1 MQVKRRVKNILYSF
15 LKIFFVLYSV
25 IELHYEDYEMGL
37 SNKMIF
43 LVVDDSKISRKWL
56 IEMIPKKILENAEII
71 EGCNGEEAIALYTE
85 YQPDVVFLDITM
97 PVLDGFEALER
108 IRTLNKDALVVMI
121 SADRQKST
129 KEKVLSLGAS
139 ALISK
144 PIDEEEFRTTLLKL
158 VF

>member
-1 MQVKRRVKNILYSF
+1 MS
-15 LKIFFVLYSV
+15 
-25 IELHYEDYEMGL
+25 L
-37 SNKMIF
+37 SNKMVF

-56 IEMIPKKILENAEII
+56 IEMIPKKIAENAEII
-71 EGCNGEEAIALYTE
+71 EGCDGEEAITLYE
-85 YQPDVVFLDITM
+85 KHRPDVVFLDITM
-97 PVLDGFEALER
+97 PVVDGIEALER
-108 IRTLNKDALVVMI
+108 IRMINPEALVVMI

-139 ALISK
+139 AIISK

>member
-1 MQVKRRVKNILYSF
+1 
-15 LKIFFVLYSV
+15 
-25 IELHYEDYEMGL
+25 
-37 SNKMIF
+37 MIF

-56 IEMIPKKILENAEII
+56 IEMIPKKIVENAEII
-71 EGCNGEEAIALYTE
+71 EGCNGEEAITLYE
-85 YQPDVVFLDITM
+85 DHQPDVVFLDINM
-97 PVLDGFEALER
+97 PIIDGFEALER
-108 IRTLNKDALVVMI
+108 IRAINPEALVVMI

-139 ALISK
+139 AIISK

>member
-1 MQVKRRVKNILYSF
+1 MS
-15 LKIFFVLYSV
+15 
-25 IELHYEDYEMGL
+25 L

-56 IEMIPKKILENAEII
+56 IEMIPKKIVENAEII
-71 EGCNGEEAIALYTE
+71 EGCDGEEAITLYE
-85 YQPDVVFLDITM
+85 KHRPDVVFLDITM
-97 PVLDGFEALER
+97 PVVDGIEALER
-108 IRTLNKDALVVMI
+108 IRMINPEALVVMI

-139 ALISK
+139 AIISK

>member
-1 MQVKRRVKNILYSF
+1 M
-15 LKIFFVLYSV
+15 
-25 IELHYEDYEMGL
+25 ELHYEDYEMGL
-37 SNKMIF
+37 SSTMIF
-43 LVVDDSKISRKWL
+43 LIVDDSKISRRWL
-56 IEMIPKKILENAEII
+56 IEMIPKKILESAEII
-71 EGCNGEEAIALYTE
+71 EGCNGEEAIALYD
-85 YQPDVVFLDITM
+85 QHRPDIVFLDITM
-97 PVLDGFEALER
+97 PIIDGFEALER
-108 IRTLNKDALVVMI
+108 IRAINKDALVVMV

>member
-1 MQVKRRVKNILYSF
+1 
-15 LKIFFVLYSV
+15 
-25 IELHYEDYEMGL
+25 MGL

-56 IEMIPKKILENAEII
+56 IEMIPKKIVENAEII
-71 EGCNGEEAIALYTE
+71 EGCNGEEAIALYD
-85 YQPDVVFLDITM
+85 QHKPDVVFLDITM
-97 PVLDGFEALER
+97 PVVDGFEALER
-108 IRTLNKDALVVMI
+108 IRFINPEALVVMI

-129 KEKVLSLGAS
+129 KEKVLNLGAS
-139 ALISK
+139 AIISK

>member
-1 MQVKRRVKNILYSF
+1 
-15 LKIFFVLYSV
+15 
-25 IELHYEDYEMGL
+25 MGL

-56 IEMIPKKILENAEII
+56 IEMIPKKIVDNAEII
-71 EGCNGEEAIALYTE
+71 EGCNGEEAIALYE
-85 YQPDVVFLDITM
+85 EHKPDVVFLDITM
-97 PVLDGFEALER
+97 PVVDGFEALER
-108 IRTLNKDALVVMI
+108 IRAMDKDALVVMI
-121 SADRQKST
+121 SADRQKTT

>member
-1 MQVKRRVKNILYSF
+1 
-15 LKIFFVLYSV
+15 
-25 IELHYEDYEMGL
+25 MGL

-56 IEMIPKKILENAEII
+56 IEMIPKKIVENAEII
-71 EGCNGEEAIALYTE
+71 EGCNGEEAITFYEAHR
-85 YQPDVVFLDITM
+85 PDVVFLDITM
-97 PVLDGFEALER
+97 PIIDGFEALER
-108 IRTLNKDALVVMI
+108 IRAINPEALVVMI

-139 ALISK
+139 AIISK

>member
-1 MQVKRRVKNILYSF
+1 
-15 LKIFFVLYSV
+15 
-25 IELHYEDYEMGL
+25 MGL

-56 IEMIPKKILENAEII
+56 IEMIPKKIVESAVII
-71 EGCNGEEAIALYTE
+71 EGCNGEEAIALYKQH
-85 YQPDVVFLDITM
+85 QPDIVFLDITM
-97 PVLDGFEALER
+97 PGIDGFEALKHIKE
-108 IRTLNKDALVVMI
+108 INSDALVVMV

-139 ALISK
+139 AIISK

>member
-1 MQVKRRVKNILYSF
+1 
-15 LKIFFVLYSV
+15 
-25 IELHYEDYEMGL
+25 MGL

-43 LVVDDSKISRKWL
+43 LVVDDSKISRRWL
-56 IEMIPKKILENAEII
+56 IEMIPKKILENAEVI

-85 YQPDVVFLDITM
+85 HQPDVVFLDITM
-97 PVLDGFEALER
+97 PIIDGFEALEA
-108 IRTLNKDALVVMI
+108 IRAINKDALVVMV

-144 PIDEEEFRTTLLKL
+144 PVDEQEFRTTLLKL

>member
-1 MQVKRRVKNILYSF
+1 MS
-15 LKIFFVLYSV
+15 
-25 IELHYEDYEMGL
+25 L

-56 IEMIPKKILENAEII
+56 IEMIPKKIVENAEII
-71 EGCNGEEAIALYTE
+71 EGCNGEEAIALFQKH
-85 YQPDVVFLDITM
+85 QPDVLFLDITM
-97 PVLDGFEALER
+97 PGIDGFEALKR
-108 IRTLNKDALVVMI
+108 IREINADALVVMI

-139 ALISK
+139 AIISK
-144 PIDEEEFRTTLLKL
+144 PIDEEEFRSTLLKL

>member
-1 MQVKRRVKNILYSF
+1 MS
-15 LKIFFVLYSV
+15 
-25 IELHYEDYEMGL
+25 L
-37 SNKMIF
+37 SNKMVF

-56 IEMIPKKILENAEII
+56 IEMIPKKIVENAEII
-71 EGCNGEEAIALYTE
+71 EGCDGEEAITLYE
-85 YQPDVVFLDITM
+85 KHRPDVIFLDITM
-97 PVLDGFEALER
+97 PVVDGIEALER
-108 IRTLNKDALVVMI
+108 IRAINPEALVVMI

-139 ALISK
+139 AIISK

>member
-1 MQVKRRVKNILYSF
+1 
-15 LKIFFVLYSV
+15 
-25 IELHYEDYEMGL
+25 MGL

-56 IEMIPKKILENAEII
+56 IEMIPKKIVENAEII
-71 EGCNGEEAIALYTE
+71 EGCNGEEAIALYE
-85 YQPDVVFLDITM
+85 AHKPDVVFLDITM
-97 PVLDGFEALER
+97 PIVDGFEALER
-108 IRTLNKDALVVMI
+108 IRTIDNTALVVMI
-121 SADRQKST
+121 SADRQKTT

>member
-1 MQVKRRVKNILYSF
+1 
-15 LKIFFVLYSV
+15 
-25 IELHYEDYEMGL
+25 MGL

-56 IEMIPKKILENAEII
+56 IEMIPKKIVESAEII
-71 EGCNGEEAIALYTE
+71 EGCNGEEAIELYKQH
-85 YQPDVVFLDITM
+85 QPDIVFLDITM
-97 PVLDGFEALER
+97 PGIDGFEALQHIKE
-108 IRTLNKDALVVMI
+108 INADALVVMV

-129 KEKVLSLGAS
+129 KERILNLGAS
-139 ALISK
+139 AIISK

>member
-1 MQVKRRVKNILYSF
+1 LYH
-15 LKIFFVLYSV
+15 IRP
-25 IELHYEDYEMGL
+25 IELQYEDYEMGL

-56 IEMIPKKILENAEII
+56 IEMIPKKIVDNAEII
-71 EGCNGEEAIALYTE
+71 EGCNGEEAIALYE
-85 YQPDVVFLDITM
+85 EHKPDVVFLDITM
-97 PVLDGFEALER
+97 PVVDGFEALER
-108 IRTLNKDALVVMI
+108 IRAMDKDALVVMI
-121 SADRQKST
+121 SADRQKTT